1 MTTLRQAAE
10 QALISL
16 ERADKISG
24 HANNKATIATL
35 RQALEAD
42 TKPCAC
48 CGDGNSRLSVT
59 RICDTCGSEYA
70 GQAEMDMAKRI
81 EAAQQAE
88 QPAQPVAWIEHEWS
102 GSGLRHLHFDRREP
116 SVRDE
121 VMRPVWMPLYTHPQP
136 AQQPLTGEQ
145 IKTAFLNVDLFE
157 EGDELLGYEVDI
169 TRAIEA
175 MHGIGGDH
183 A

>member
-81 EAAQQAE
+81 EAEQQAE
-88 QPAQPVAWIEHEWS
+88 QATWYHKHWGEGDDIFYLPTDAIPDGAT
-102 GSGLRHLHFDRREP
+102 
-116 SVRDE
+116 
-121 VMRPVWMPLYTHPQP
+121 PLYTRPQP
-136 AQQPLTGEQ
+136 QSAPWPTSLVDKVIKALSEYCETGE
-145 IKTAFLNVDLFE
+145 IGCADDLLAAICYEMISATKKT
-157 EGDELLGYEVDI
+157 
-169 TRAIEA
+169 TRR
-175 MHGIGGDH
+175 
-183 A
+183 